1 VVAIV
6 AVVNVNVMHLYPYQ
20 TSSLSNINAT
30 LLIFTVDANL
40 TPTSFLTSPIV
51 EIAIGE
57 DDNQTILTAH
67 QTLLI
72 ESPLLSRFVDK
83 FEASGPVRTYPLPSS
98 SQAFPH

>member
-1 VVAIV
+1 
-6 AVVNVNVMHLYPYQ
+6 M
-20 TSSLSNINAT
+20 
-30 LLIFTVDANL
+30 LISRPL
-40 TPTSFLTSPIV
+40 SFLTSPIV

-72 ESPLLSRFVDK
+72 ETPLLSGFVDK